1 MRSVL
6 SFILVF
12 FLAFPLVAQEQKVDR
27 SSTGGAQTL
36 EDIMARQKGL
46 SVDDNDRRNS
56 TGGPGSAK
64 GIQINWVPWAV
75 HLIQNYGELY
85 DMDPQMRKVL
95 LTVIWDLY

>member
-36 EDIMARQKGL
+36 DDIKARLEGW
-46 SVDDNDRRNS
+46 SGGATDRRCS
-56 TGGPGSAK
+56 AGGRGA
-64 GIQINWVPWAV
+64 A
-75 HLIQNYGELY
+75 
-85 DMDPQMRKVL
+85 
-95 LTVIWDLY
+95 

>member
-27 SSTGGAQTL
+27 ASTGGAQTL

-56 TGGPGSAK
+56 TGVPGSAK
-64 GIQINWVPWAV
+64 GITDQLGTLGGASDP
-75 HLIQNYGELY
+75 ELWRAIRY
-85 DMDPQMRKVL
+85 
-95 LTVIWDLY
+95 

>member
-36 EDIMARQKGL
+36 EDIMAV
-46 SVDDNDRRNS
+46 SY
-56 TGGPGSAK
+56 T
-64 GIQINWVPWAV
+64 
-75 HLIQNYGELY
+75 HLTL
-85 DMDPQMRKVL
+85 PTKA
-95 LTVIWDLY
+95 

>member
-36 EDIMARQKGL
+36 EDIMARQKL
-46 SVDDNDRRNS
+46 S
-56 TGGPGSAK
+56 
-64 GIQINWVPWAV
+64 
-75 HLIQNYGELY
+75 LIH
-85 DMDPQMRKVL
+85 
-95 LTVIWDLY
+95 I